1 MVFGKAIYFVY
12 CCGFLRPSSGF
23 SVDSFGFPRWKILLH
38 ANNNNSVFS
47 FLLFVCLFSVHG
59 LLYSWKASVLVD
71 CSSGNGVPFLY
82 CQLLTTPLFWCFS
95 QDYTWVCHSQVSD
108 MQVRAFTG
116 KEPDPETWN
125 GNTCSDSDETD
136 RSLQSSLG
144 SGSICP
150 PGSQDTSFAWKS
162 CDNFIW
168 EDALERDAL
177 SSGPAQSPLLS
188 LDP

>member
-47 FLLFVCLFSVHG
+47 FLLFVCLFSFHG
-59 LLYSWKASVLVD
+59 LLYSWKASVLVN
-71 CSSGNGVPFLY
+71 CSSDNGAPFLY
-82 CQLLTTPLFWCFS
+82 CQLLTHHHCSGVLVRITCEFVTVKFLIRKLE
-95 QDYTWVCHSQVSD
+95 HSQ
-108 MQVRAFTG
+108 G
-116 KEPDPETWN
+116 KNWPWN
-125 GNTCSDSDETD
+125 LEWEH
-136 RSLQSSLG
+136 LLG
-144 SGSICP
+144 FGWNRQIKAPLAVAVLCP

-177 SSGPAQSPLLS
+177 SSDPAQSPLLS
-188 LDP
+188 LDL